1 MADKKKPV
9 DGAEDQTDR
18 KEQSSAEAAEGRPED
33 GLTDASGTDTLAQAP
48 DTLGA
53 AGAEDSLPAE
63 DTAEITA
70 DETLTAGDETLPA
83 AEDSLTPA
91 EDLTAPDPLMAGD
104 ESLPRED
111 SLTKG
116 DDSVLAG
123 DDSLTTGDDSVL
135 AGDDSLSHDDSLPA
149 TERDEPIHTLG
160 EAMEGE
166 AAQAAAMT
174 EADTIAG
181 DRAEPAATAPAAAA
195 APQVVRETVVE
206 RKGGFVPMVLGGVI
220 AAGLG
225 WGVASWQ
232 AGTLPFAAGAPDPF
246 RDEVTTGLS
255 GQAERLTALEGRV
268 EDLSSQLAGI
278 DMAALQTQAEDLSSR
293 LGALEGAQSDQRTQL
308 GDLAGRIDTLESRP
322 VEESVSPEAMAAYE
336 EALADVRRAIEAQRT
351 EVERMTQESL
361 AAQADASDQAQLAQS
376 RAALADVST
385 ALRDGT
391 PYDEPM
397 SVLTTNGVTVPE
409 VLASSA
415 AEGVPTLAA
424 LTEEF
429 PPLARDA
436 LSAARRAEATTEDT
450 TARVTTFLA
459 NQLGARS
466 VTPRDGA
473 DPDAV
478 LSRAEAALRSG
489 DLAATLQELEA
500 LPAPAAEV
508 LTGWTARAETRQG
521 ALDAADA
528 VAQDLN
534 QE

>member
-63 DTAEITA
+63 DTAGIRA
-70 DETLTAGDETLPA
+70 DETVTAGDETLPA

-111 SLTKG
+111 SLTM
-116 DDSVLAG
+116 G

-181 DRAEPAATAPAAAA
+181 DRAEPAAAAPAAAA

-268 EDLSSQLAGI
+268 EDLSSQLSRI

-293 LGALEGAQSDQRTQL
+293 LGALEGAQSDQGTQL
-308 GDLAGRIDTLESRP
+308 GDLAGRIDTLETRP

-391 PYDEPM
+391 PYDEPL

-466 VTPRDGA
+466 VTPRDGS

>member
-18 KEQSSAEAAEGRPED
+18 KEQPSAAGTEGHPED
-33 GLTDASGTDTLAQAP
+33 GLTVASGTDTPAQAP
-48 DTLGA
+48 DTLGT
-53 AGAEDSLPAE
+53 AGAEDTLPAE
-63 DTAEITA
+63 ETDGIPA
-70 DETLTAGDETLPA
+70 DDSLATGEDTLPA

-111 SLTKG
+111 SLTMG
-116 DDSVLAG
+116 DDSILPG
-123 DDSLTTGDDSVL
+123 DDSLTTGDDSIL
-135 AGDDSLSHDDSLPA
+135 PGDDSLSHDDSLPA

-181 DRAEPAATAPAAAA
+181 DRAEPAAPAAAA

-268 EDLSSQLAGI
+268 EDLSSQLSGI

-293 LGALEGAQSDQRTQL
+293 LGALEGAQSDQGTQL
-308 GDLAGRIDTLESRP
+308 GDLAGRIDTLETRP

-391 PYDEPM
+391 PYDEPL

-466 VTPRDGA
+466 VTPRDGS